1 VQIAETYSIEEGKG
15 LNKLSL
21 ITHVDVRI
29 AHESDAYALM
39 PYIETTEQR
48 GIKPKEAL
56 ADTICGGDDN
66 HEAAQQKGV
75 NLIAPALDKQKDLFC
90 TLTDFEFSEN
100 GFVISCPENCQP
112 VKTSK
117 KKDRF
122 TIAFSSERCGACP
135 RADHC
140 PVKPGKKDLAYLRY
154 NKKNVRLSRRRRYER
169 TDDFKNKY
177 RFRAGV
183 EATMSQLDRRTGIKH
198 LRVRGMKAVR
208 FAATMKATAL
218 NIIRAAA
225 YKKRQ
230 NKEKSPSPPSFGGL
244 IGLILVIK
252 VRFFKKLG
260 KIAKV
265 ETAMA
270 RF

>member
-1 VQIAETYSIEEGKG
+1 M
-15 LNKLSL
+15 
-21 ITHVDVRI
+21 R
-29 AHESDAYALM
+29 
-39 PYIETTEQR
+39 QR
-48 GIKPKEAL
+48 GIQPEQVL
-56 ADTICGGDDN
+56 ADTVYGGDDN
-66 HEAAQQKGV
+66 HEEAKEQGV
-75 NLIAPALDKQKDLFC
+75 NLIAPTLDKQKKLFC
-90 TLTDFEFSEN
+90 TLTDFEFSDN

-122 TIAFSSERCGACP
+122 VIAFSSEKCSACP
-135 RADHC
+135 RSGHC
-140 PVKPGKKDLAYLRY
+140 PIKPGKKDLSYLRY
-154 NKKNVRLSRRRRYER
+154 NEKNVRLAKRRQYER
-169 TDDFKNKY
+169 TDAFKNKY

-208 FAATMKATAL
+208 FAATMKAAAL
-218 NIIRAAA
+218 NIIRVAA

-230 NKEKSPSPPSFGGL
+230 NKGKSPSSPSFGGL
-244 IGLILVIK
+244 IRLILVIK
-252 VRFFKKLG
+252 VRFFKNFG

-265 ETAMA
+265 ETAMV